1 MAENGDNNDNGGNNT
16 SRSTSRSISVRT
28 YFEILKG
35 IIFLFFC
42 GCLIFGGLK
51 VYAWFDR
58 MQYNQAEADRVRLE
72 EARKYQ
78 EYSSNVVKA
87 HTEIV
92 NSLKAD
98 IERLRKEG
106 DDARRKMLDDIKKR
120 DEKIVNLGEVVATL
134 EGKSKELRVASDRSY
149 EGKSPGDPNAYDMK
163 FIEKRFTDAKGN
175 EQEVPVAWAMYYPNR
190 PEDKRWK
197 VAAEPLEYH
206 TIVIQ
211 SEQKDGQ
218 FNTHLDSWAFN
229 TRTKEKI
236 PMKIE
241 MAEFKQL
248 KKEDK
253 EFFWWAPRF
262 SLNVDLGVGTSSL
275 PSSSDSF
282 VAAGGLSFSMMGYGR
297 TTNDLTWRFLD
308 FGVSTNGDTTYAKF
322 TPFTY
327 NIGEVLPLVNNL
339 FVGPFVGYAFSG
351 DNDWI
356 VGVGISIPF

>member
-1 MAENGDNNDNGGNNT
+1 MAEENIGK
-16 SRSTSRSISVRT
+16 SISIKT
-28 YFEILKG
+28 YFEIAKG
-35 IIFLFFC
+35 LIFVFFVI
-42 GCLIFGGLK
+42 CLIFAGLK
-51 VYAWFDR
+51 AYAWFNTI
-58 MQYNQAEADRVRLE
+58 QANQNAAELARLD

-78 EYSSNVVKA
+78 EYSANVVKA

-106 DDARRKMLDDIKKR
+106 DEARRKMLDDIKKR
-120 DEKIVNLGEVVATL
+120 DEKITNLGEVVASL
-134 EGKSKELRVASDRSY
+134 EGKSKELRVSADKKY
-149 EGKSPGDPNAYDMK
+149 EGKSVEDPNAYELK
-163 FIEKRFTDAKGN
+163 FIEKRFTDGKGN

-206 TIVIQ
+206 TIVVQ

-218 FNTHLDSWAFN
+218 VNTQLESWAWN

-241 MAEFKQL
+241 LAEFKQV
-248 KKEDK
+248 KKNDK
-253 EFFWWAPRF
+253 EFFWWAPRL

-275 PSSSDSF
+275 PDESSDF
-282 VAAGGLSFSMMGYGR
+282 IAAGGLSFSVMGYGR

-308 FGVSTNGDTTYAKF
+308 FGISTNGDTTYGKF

-327 NIGEVLPLVNNL
+327 NVGEVLPLVNNM
-339 FVGPFVGYAFSG
+339 FVGPFVGYSFSG
-351 DNDWI
+351 ENEWI
-356 VGVGISIPF
+356 VGLGISIPF

>member
-1 MAENGDNNDNGGNNT
+1 MVENNT
-16 SRSTSRSISVRT
+16 GKSISFKT

-35 IIFLFFC
+35 IIFLFLC
-42 GCLIFGGLK
+42 GCLVFGGLK

-78 EYSSNVVKA
+78 EYASNVVKA
-87 HTEIV
+87 HTEVV
-92 NSLKAD
+92 NSLKMD

-106 DDARRKMLDDIKKR
+106 DDARKKLLADIEKR
-120 DEKIVNLGEVVATL
+120 DEKINNLGEVVATL
-134 EGKSKELRVASDRSY
+134 EGKSKELRVASDKSY
-149 EGKSPGDPNAYDMK
+149 EGKAPGDPNAYDMK
-163 FIEKRFTDAKGN
+163 LIEKRFADDKGN
-175 EQEVPVAWAMYYPNR
+175 EQDVSIAWAMYYPNR

-236 PMKIE
+236 PMTIE

-253 EFFWWAPRF
+253 EFFWWAPHL
-262 SLNVDLGVGTSSL
+262 SLNVDTGYSFDSSII
-275 PSSSDSF
+275 
-282 VAAGGLSFSMMGYGR
+282 AGGISFSFSGYGR
-297 TTNDLTWRFLD
+297 TKNDLDYRFLD
-308 FGVSTNGDTTYAKF
+308 LGVSTDGNTTYAKF
-322 TPFTY
+322 TPFAW
-327 NIGEVLPLVNNL
+327 NIGNVV
-339 FVGPFVGYAFSG
+339 PFVHNSFLGPY
-351 DNDWI
+351 
-356 VGVGISIPF
+356 VGMTTDSKYVVGLGLSIPF